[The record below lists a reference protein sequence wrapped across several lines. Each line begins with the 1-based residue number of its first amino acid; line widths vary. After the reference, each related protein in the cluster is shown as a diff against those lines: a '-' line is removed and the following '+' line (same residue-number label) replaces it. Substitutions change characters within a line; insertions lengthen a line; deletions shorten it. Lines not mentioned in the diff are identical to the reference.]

1 MYNESFNA
9 KTVTS
14 PLLSIRNDL
23 LEIIVHSVSI
33 RNMWMIKILVI
44 GQANVMEKCNR

>member
-1 MYNESFNA
+1 MNLSNA